1 MSKYKYLTNFKQFE
15 TPYGKVTKGTQT
27 SHEYKLGDNVKVDD
41 INEKHAGKEGVIVV
55 PTDLHEVK
63 ENQGDMVKV
72 KFTDGKSDYVSIYQL
87 NKI

>member
-15 TPYGKVTKGTQT
+15 SPYGKDSNGTQT
-27 SHEYKLGDNVKVDD
+27 SHMYKVGDNVIVDD

-63 ENQGDMVKV
+63 EKQGEMVKV
-72 KFTDGKSDYVSIYQL
+72 KFTDGKSDYVSIYEL